1 MSRRRPNGLEI
12 EKETTDFIVIM
23 ESTPRDPPDARR
35 DRGRAAQVPHGA
47 ARLPVAFRGGDAVQG
62 RDHRRR
68 ARWNRGTTSSQRSGP
83 VSFEIIIMLKVADA
97 VSYD

>member
-1 MSRRRPNGLEI
+1 
-12 EKETTDFIVIM
+12 M

-68 ARWNRGTTSSQRSGP
+68 ALEPRLHHSSDVWHRFIQFEVK
-83 VSFEIIIMLKVADA
+83 VSDA
-97 VSYD
+97 ASRDY